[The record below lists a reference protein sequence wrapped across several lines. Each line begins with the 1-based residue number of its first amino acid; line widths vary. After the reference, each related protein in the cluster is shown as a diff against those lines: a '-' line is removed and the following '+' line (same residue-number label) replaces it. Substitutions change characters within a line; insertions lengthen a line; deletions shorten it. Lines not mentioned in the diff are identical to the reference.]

1 MNKRNCVR
9 NMMHVTSEYFVNE
22 ITSHY
27 SHGHQATDVVSQLM
41 HILVS
46 KIDVLRC
53 CCQPAYQV
61 SIPAFL
67 S

>member
-1 MNKRNCVR
+1 
-9 NMMHVTSEYFVNE
+9 MMHVTSEYSVNE

-53 CCQPAYQV
+53 RPAYQV
-61 SIPAFL
+61 SILAFL